1 MSLRKSETPGPT
13 TGFSLSPVPFASVW
27 MGMGASETWRWSL
40 SFLMALR
47 QESIED
53 KDSKELKRGTDL
65 WKERKWETGIV
76 KSTTSQITKG

>member
-13 TGFSLSPVPFASVW
+13 RLSSCPQYPCELQW

-76 KSTTSQITKG
+76 KSNLHLR

>member
-1 MSLRKSETPGPT
+1 
-13 TGFSLSPVPFASVW
+13 

-40 SFLMALR
+40 SFLMVLC

-76 KSTTSQITKG
+76 KSNLHLR